1 MSKMIALDGFTGQTV
16 WETKRPVPNSWSS
29 PIVTEIGE
37 QFQLLTCGDPWVIA
51 YDPAKGIEL
60 WRANCLAGD
69 IAPSLIYA
77 NGLVFAIEPYSKL
90 VAIRPDGR
98 GDVTETHIAWSLEEG
113 APDIC
118 SPVSNGEL
126 IFLLSTEGLLSCYK
140 VADGKRLWEQD
151 LRENFWAS
159 PSFVGDKLYLLT
171 EEGVM
176 LIVQSGPEFKELAR
190 CELGEECRASP
201 AFADGR
207 IYIRGLENLYCIGK
221 KTEDRKQ
228 KTEDRL

>member
-1 MSKMIALDGFTGQTV
+1 
-16 WETKRPVPNSWSS
+16 
-29 PIVTEIGE
+29 
-37 QFQLLTCGDPWVIA
+37 
-51 YDPAKGIEL
+51 
-60 WRANCLAGD
+60 
-69 IAPSLIYA
+69 
-77 NGLVFAIEPYSKL
+77 
-90 VAIRPDGR
+90 
-98 GDVTETHIAWSLEEG
+98 
-113 APDIC
+113 
-118 SPVSNGEL
+118 
-126 IFLLSTEGLLSCYK
+126 LLSCYK

-228 KTEDRL
+228 RTDSDF